1 MANEDLNEYFREQT
15 NERFNNIDKRFDAID
30 EKLSELLKFKWQI
43 ISTTV
48 LFSVLLSVLI
58 QWIDLSRVMNGL

>member
-1 MANEDLNEYFREQT
+1 MANEDLNQYFREQT
-15 NERFNNIDKRFDAID
+15 NYQFEQIDKRFDAID

-58 QWIDLSRVMNGL
+58 QWIDLSGVMNGL

>member
-1 MANEDLNEYFREQT
+1 MANEDLNQYFREQT
-15 NERFNNIDKRFDAID
+15 NYQFEQIDKRFDAID

>member
-1 MANEDLNEYFREQT
+1 MANEDLNQYFREQT
-15 NERFNNIDKRFDAID
+15 NERFNNIDNRFDAID

-58 QWIDLSRVMNGL
+58 QWIDLSGVMNGL

>member
-15 NERFNNIDKRFDAID
+15 NERFNNIDNRFDAID